1 MRSGFTSP
9 DDLAALFISQR
20 YHWGEADLYAQ
31 NSFHLM
37 RKGWLIEGN
46 HNTLTIDGQYQ
57 RTISTFPT
65 IAQGPEAYA
74 PGSVYD
80 VGPGILDFESNTTY
94 DYMLGDATNSYDT
107 SILSKFTRQIV
118 YLKPDIFVLFDK
130 VITTSPKIEKKWVV
144 DPAAMPQDQG
154 NNLITVDNGSG
165 ALWIKRL
172 LPTSASISLS
182 DAQIA
187 VVPSQSGTETFFLHV
202 MQAVDS
208 GTGAGQVSADDAQ
221 VTQDGDWFHVQVAGR
236 KISFSRSGE
245 FEFDGQ
251 PTTLRGDVNLDGIVD
266 TQDIQL
272 AINVF
277 LTFERDPAILG
288 RADLN
293 KDGIVNSLDIQEI
306 FLEANK

>member
-1 MRSGFTSP
+1 
-9 DDLAALFISQR
+9 
-20 YHWGEADLYAQ
+20 
-31 NSFHLM
+31 
-37 RKGWLIEGN
+37 LIEGN
-46 HNTLTIDGQYQ
+46 QNTLTIDGQYQ

-80 VGPGILDFESNTTY
+80 VGPGILDFESNATY
-94 DYMLGDATNSYDT
+94 DYMLGDATNAYDP
-107 SILSKFTRQIV
+107 SKLSKFTRQVV
-118 YLKPDIFVLFDK
+118 YLKPDIFVIFDR
-130 VITTSPKIEKKWVV
+130 VLTTNAGIENKWVV
-144 DPAAMPQDQG
+144 DPAATPQDQG
-154 NNLITVDNGSG
+154 NGLITVDNGSG

-172 LPTSASISLS
+172 LPTSASVSLS
-182 DAQIA
+182 DAGIS
-187 VVPSQSGTETFFLHV
+187 VVPSQFATETFFLHV

-208 GTGAGQVSADDAQ
+208 GAGSGQVSVDDAT
-221 VTQDGDWFHVQVAGR
+221 VTQEGDWFHTQVAGR
-236 KISFSRSGE
+236 KISFSRSGD

-266 TQDIQL
+266 SQDIQL

-277 LTFERDPAILG
+277 LAFERDPAILG
-288 RADLN
+288 RADLT